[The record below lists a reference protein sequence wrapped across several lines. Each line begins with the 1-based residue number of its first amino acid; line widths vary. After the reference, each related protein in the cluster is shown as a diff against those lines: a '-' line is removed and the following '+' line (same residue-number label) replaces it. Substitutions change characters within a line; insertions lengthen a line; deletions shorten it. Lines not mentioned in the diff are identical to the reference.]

1 MKNIDKIRQMTADEL
16 AELISSDCAYC
27 SYSHLGCLCEG
38 NCKEYIKDW
47 LEQESEE

>member
-16 AELISSDCAYC
+16 AELISGYISRQYC
-27 SYSHLGCLCEG
+27 LIDKYKNMALCE
-38 NCKEYIKDW
+38 ELYRQW